1 LRAIALTGK
10 LTRWNRPRYPAERS
24 IKFMRELVAKWREVL
39 DFPLVRA
46 GTMQFTVGHLIELVV
61 LLGLVFLVELVLRR
75 FFFARLLKR
84 TRMRP
89 SVQFAVQQM
98 ARYTVLVVG
107 IYLSLTA
114 VGINLSS
121 LAFLAGALGVG
132 VGFGLQNIISN
143 FVSGLIILAEQPI
156 AIGDRVEVGG
166 TVGRISEISLRSTKM
181 VTNDNICI
189 IIPNSNLITGT
200 VTNWSYWDPRV
211 RTRLPLGVAYGTNVE
226 QLRKLLVD
234 VAAQDPD
241 VLKEPPPELLFVGYG
256 DSAINFEL
264 AVWSTL
270 TLDKPMRFKSR
281 IYYAV
286 HKALENNSIEIPFP
300 QRDLH
305 IRSGSLV
312 LQNGNATAVTPPI
325 EKRL

>member
-1 LRAIALTGK
+1 
-10 LTRWNRPRYPAERS
+10 
-24 IKFMRELVAKWREVL
+24 MRELVATWREVL

-46 GTMQFTVGHLIELVV
+46 GGILFTVGHLIELAI
-61 LLGLVFLVELVLRR
+61 LLGLVFLGELVIRR
-75 FFFARLLKR
+75 IFLARVLKR
-84 TRMRP
+84 TRLRP
-89 SVQFAVQQM
+89 SVQFAVQKIL
-98 ARYTVLVVG
+98 RYTVLVLG

-166 TVGRISEISLRSTKM
+166 TVGRITEISLRSTKM

-200 VTNWSYWDPRV
+200 VTNWSYGDPRV
-211 RTRLPLGVAYGTNVE
+211 RTRLPVGVAYGTDVE
-226 QLRKLLVD
+226 KLRSLLLD
-234 VAAQDPD
+234 VAGKDPD
-241 VLKEPPPELLFVGYG
+241 ILKEPVPELLFVGYG
-256 DSAINFEL
+256 DNAINFEL

-270 TLDKPMRFKSR
+270 TLDKPLRFKSR
-281 IYYAV
+281 IYYAM
-286 HKALENNSIEIPFP
+286 HKVLEENRIEIPFP

-305 IRSGSLV
+305 IRSGALV
-312 LQNGNATAVTPPI
+312 VQNGSAPATAAPQPA
-325 EKRL
+325 ENRL